1 MTRTHVAILGVVT
14 LLCIGLIT
22 TGVFALANSSLGKPK
37 EQTKVSCSGDH
48 NEYTVTVQNAKLSIN
63 DIHAKLCD
71 KLTIVNADDTLRLMA
86 FGVHD
91 HHQVYD
97 GTEEKTLKKG
107 DRFSVTLDQPGTFT
121 FHDHLHDE
129 IVGTFTVK

>member
-1 MTRTHVAILGVVT
+1 MTRTRIAILGAVT
-14 LLCIGLIT
+14 LLCIGLIA

-37 EQTKVSCSGDH
+37 EQTKVSCSGSH
-48 NEYTVTVQNAKLSIN
+48 NEYTVTVQDAKLSIT

-86 FGVHD
+86 FGIHD
-91 HHQVYD
+91 HHQAYD
-97 GTEEKTLKKG
+97 GIEEKALKKG
-107 DRFSVTLDQPGTFT
+107 DQLSITLDQAGTFT

-129 IVGTFTVK
+129 VEGTFTVE